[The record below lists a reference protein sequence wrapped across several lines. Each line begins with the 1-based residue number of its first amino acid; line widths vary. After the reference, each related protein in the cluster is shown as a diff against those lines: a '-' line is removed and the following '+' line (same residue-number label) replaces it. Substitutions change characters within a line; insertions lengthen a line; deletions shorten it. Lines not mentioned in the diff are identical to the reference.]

1 MLDFLPEHAGPF
13 LLVTVVLGG
22 GAAWQTGRAVAQT
35 WRPWRQAV
43 LYMLILG
50 AAVRFVHYA
59 LFDDGALL
67 SLPAYGLDT
76 AVAIGCATL
85 GFRTA
90 RAGQMARQYGFLGR
104 PG

>member
-1 MLDFLPEHAGPF
+1 MWYFLSDNAGPF

-35 WRPWRQAV
+35 WRPWWHAV
-43 LYMLILG
+43 LYMFVLG
-50 AAVRFVHYA
+50 AAVRFIHFA
-59 LFDDGALL
+59 LFDGTLL

-76 AVAIGCATL
+76 AVAIGCAAL
-85 GFRTA
+85 GFRIA

-104 PG
+104 AG